1 MYNGRR
7 VFYKGGKKLNIGYLN
22 KRCKDILQMLL
33 NNNSYLPLQQIA
45 NDLGV
50 SQRSI
55 YYDLCRIN
63 EWLQYNDIPEL
74 DMIRGKGLLIDDE
87 VRSLIENCT
96 EETSA
101 EDVYVYSPMERV
113 QIIICGIIY
122 LESPVHIDEL
132 TQYCKVSRNTIFT
145 DLRVVTNQLQKYN
158 LKLEYQSKKGYVITG
173 DVIKVRAVFL
183 LNFQRLQNLFVSKG
197 IQFVNYDKINKY
209 ESILKQIEKELG
221 VEYVPDNRRSLAVLL
236 PIMEQGN
243 ESIAFK
249 DLKKQELESR
259 KEYHLV
265 EKYFPYLIEKE
276 KIYLCIHLLGGRIA
290 TLSEDIF
297 ENTSNAT
304 AYEITKALVSEFE
317 KVACVSFEKRE
328 ELERQLFI
336 HINSSM
342 YRYQYGIQNLDSLN
356 QDIIREYP
364 DLFEITKMVSR
375 YLEKQIGLP
384 IPENEVAYLA
394 LHFGACLPISKIKN
408 EKIRV
413 LIVCANGISTGN
425 MLKRELKKM
434 FPEVEIIGIKAA
446 TKLHNVQATCDLI
459 VSTVKLKSV
468 VPVIQVHPI
477 LTGRD
482 KETLVRHLTLK
493 NRVETIHSHEIFSIV
508 KRYIAEENHEKVQ
521 KLIEDYLQNGE
532 NVHFIEANHH
542 RKSLLEI
549 LEKSKVEI
557 HQNMYRW
564 TQSLWE
570 TGDYLMESGSIKSS
584 YIESIISQL
593 RYYGPYMFIGPRV
606 ILAHSKPESGV
617 NQLDCAIH
625 FFKHPVAF
633 SETDKASVVVMLA
646 AEDQESHLKIL
657 HDIMT
662 IFEEDEIID
671 NLLAFQ
677 HVEEI
682 IKAFE
687 KILDQRKSEV

>member
-1 MYNGRR
+1 M
-7 VFYKGGKKLNIGYLN
+7 NIRYLN
-22 KRCKDILQMLL
+22 KRCKEILQMLL
-33 NNNSYLPLQQIA
+33 NNKSYLPLQQIA

-50 SQRSI
+50 SQRSV

-74 DMIRGKGLLIDDE
+74 EVIRGKGLLLDDDM
-87 VRSLIENCT
+87 RSQIENCT
-96 EETSA
+96 EDTA
-101 EDVYVYSPMERV
+101 VEDVYVYSPMERV

-132 TQYCKVSRNTIFT
+132 TQYCKVSRNTIFN
-145 DLRVVTNQLQKYN
+145 DLRVVVSQLQKYD
-158 LKLEYQSKKGYVITG
+158 LKLEYKSKVGYMISG
-173 DVIKVRAVFL
+173 DVIKMRAIFL
-183 LNFQRLQNLFVSKG
+183 LNFQKLQNLFMSNS
-197 IQFVNYDKINKY
+197 IQFIDYEKINHY
-209 ESILKQIEKELG
+209 ETVLKQLEKELG

-236 PIMEQGN
+236 PMMEQGN
-243 ESIAFK
+243 ENIEFE
-249 DLKKQELESR
+249 DLKKQEMESR

-290 TLSEDIF
+290 TSSEDIF
-297 ENTSNAT
+297 ENTPNAM

-317 KVACVSFEKRE
+317 KVACVSFERRE
-328 ELERQLFI
+328 ELERQLFV

-356 QDIIREYP
+356 QDIMREYP
-364 DLFEITKMVSR
+364 DLFEITKIVSR

-394 LHFGACLPISKIKN
+394 LHFGAYLPISKSKS

-425 MLKRELKKM
+425 MLKREIKKM
-434 FPEVEIIGIKAA
+434 FSEVEIVGIKAA
-446 TKLHNVQATCDLI
+446 TQIHNVQETCDLI

-482 KETLVRHLTLK
+482 KEVLVRHFKLK
-493 NRVETIHSHEIFSIV
+493 NKHESVHSNEIFSIV
-508 KRYIAEENHEKVQ
+508 KRYISEENYEKVQ
-521 KLIEDYLQNGE
+521 KLIEAYLQNGE
-532 NVHFIEANHH
+532 GTRYLDSGQQ
-542 RKSLLEI
+542 RKSLLELI
-549 LEKSKVEI
+549 EPAKIEI
-557 HQNMYRW
+557 HENTCRW
-564 TQSLWE
+564 TQSLWMA
-570 TGDYLMESGSIKSS
+570 GDHLMEIGSINAS

-593 RYYGPYMFIGPRV
+593 RYYGPYMFIASRV
-606 ILAHSKPESGV
+606 ILAHSKPEAGV
-617 NQLDCAIH
+617 NHLDCAIH
-625 FFKHPVAF
+625 FFKQPIKF
-633 SETDKASVVVMLA
+633 SETDKASVVIVLA

-662 IFEEDEIID
+662 IFEDDEVI
-671 NLLAFQ
+671 
-677 HVEEI
+677 EEI
-682 IKAFE
+682 LALKSVEDILKLFK
-687 KILDQRKSEV
+687 KILDQKQSDV

>member
-1 MYNGRR
+1 M
-7 VFYKGGKKLNIGYLN
+7 NIRYLN
-22 KRCKDILQMLL
+22 KRCKEILQMLL
-33 NNNSYLPLQQIA
+33 NNKSYLPLQQIA

-50 SQRSI
+50 SQRSV

-74 DMIRGKGLLIDDE
+74 EVIRGKGLLLDDDM
-87 VRSLIENCT
+87 RSQIENCT
-96 EETSA
+96 EDTA
-101 EDVYVYSPMERV
+101 VEDVYIYSPMERV

-132 TQYCKVSRNTIFT
+132 TQYCKVSRNTIFN
-145 DLRVVTNQLQKYN
+145 DLRVVVSQLQKYD
-158 LKLEYQSKKGYVITG
+158 LKLEYKSKVGYMISG
-173 DVIKVRAVFL
+173 DVIKMRAIFL
-183 LNFQRLQNLFVSKG
+183 LNFQRLQNLFMSNS
-197 IQFVNYDKINKY
+197 IQFIDYEKINHY
-209 ESILKQIEKELG
+209 ETVLKQLEKELG

-236 PIMEQGN
+236 PMMEQGN
-243 ESIAFK
+243 ENIEFE
-249 DLKKQELESR
+249 DLKKQEMESR

-290 TLSEDIF
+290 TSSEDIF
-297 ENTSNAT
+297 ENTPNAM

-317 KVACVSFEKRE
+317 KVACVSFERRE
-328 ELERQLFI
+328 ELERQLFV

-356 QDIIREYP
+356 QDIMREYP
-364 DLFEITKMVSR
+364 DLFEITKIVSR

-394 LHFGACLPISKIKN
+394 LHFGAYLPISKSKS

-425 MLKRELKKM
+425 MLKREMKKM
-434 FPEVEIIGIKAA
+434 FSEVEIVGIKAA
-446 TKLHNVQATCDLI
+446 TQIHNVQETCDLI

-482 KETLVRHLTLK
+482 KEVLVRHFKLK
-493 NRVETIHSHEIFSIV
+493 NKHESIHSNEIFSIV
-508 KRYIAEENHEKVQ
+508 KRYISEENYEKVQ
-521 KLIEDYLQNGE
+521 KLIEAYLQNGE
-532 NVHFIEANHH
+532 GTRYLDSDQQ
-542 RKSLLEI
+542 RKSLLELI
-549 LEKSKVEI
+549 EPAKIEI
-557 HQNMYRW
+557 HENTCRW
-564 TQSLWE
+564 TQSLWMA
-570 TGDYLMESGSIKSS
+570 GDHLMEIGSINAS

-593 RYYGPYMFIGPRV
+593 RYYGPYMFIASRV
-606 ILAHSKPESGV
+606 ILAHSKPEAGV
-617 NQLDCAIH
+617 NHLDCAIH
-625 FFKHPVAF
+625 FFKQPIEF
-633 SETDKASVVVMLA
+633 SETDKASVVVVLA

-662 IFEEDEIID
+662 IFEDDEVI
-671 NLLAFQ
+671 
-677 HVEEI
+677 EEI
-682 IKAFE
+682 LALKSVEDILKLFE
-687 KILDQRKSEV
+687 KILDQKQNDV